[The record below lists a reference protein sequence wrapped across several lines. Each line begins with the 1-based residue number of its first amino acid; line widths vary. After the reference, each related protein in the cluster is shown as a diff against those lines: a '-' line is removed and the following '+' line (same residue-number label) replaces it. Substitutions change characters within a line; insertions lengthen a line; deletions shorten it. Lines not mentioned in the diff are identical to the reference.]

1 MNNRLVNQSI
11 LNQHIEKEP
20 IHKYH
25 QLPSQREIQV
35 LQLIAFEYTSKEI
48 AECLYIS
55 RETVNT
61 HRKNLMFK
69 LKVKNVAGLIR
80 KAFEVELLS
89 LNVSSVA

>member
-1 MNNRLVNQSI
+1 MNTLINQAI
-11 LNQHIEKEP
+11 RNQHIQKQRS
-20 IHKYH
+20 H
-25 QLPSQREIQV
+25 QCHEIPSRREIEV

-48 AECLYIS
+48 AESLYIS
-55 RETVNT
+55 KETVNS
-61 HRKNLMFK
+61 HRKNLMLK